1 VSRFVALSYAFALFG
16 KPFLMLQTPMKVRAA
31 TLALV
36 LMPVATFGQDFAAG
50 LAAAQRGDFTTA
62 LQEWQPL
69 AEAGSSTAQYNLAI
83 MYANGEGVPQDD
95 GEAARWYRLAAEQ
108 GSVAAQLSLG
118 FIYEAGKGVPRD
130 GLEAI
135 RWYRMAAEQGSAAAQ
150 LNLGFMYDEGQDI
163 LRDPAEAVR
172 WYRLAAEQ
180 GNAAAQLNLG
190 YMYRNGE
197 GVPQDDTEAV
207 RWYRLAAEQG
217 NAAAQS
223 NLGFMYRNGQG
234 VTQDNTQAMR
244 WYRLAADQGNAAAQL
259 NIGLMYRE
267 GAGVPEDDAEAARWY
282 RLAAEQGMPS
292 AQSGLG
298 FLYEQGLGVPRDDVE
313 AIRLYRL
320 AAEQGDA
327 FAQARLETPESGDV
341 PIGAAVQQEASTN
354 NPDAPSRGL
363 SIPTWN
369 TLETSWLASI
379 SISLLLLL
387 ALIWVTITSRRSFR
401 TILDEIA
408 PMQQQIEQLRQRVYG
423 QDSWQPA
430 APQIEQ
436 SNVKLIEQQLTITAP
451 LLEPSVDH
459 DEPDPEVS
467 PAAMVPPTEDPEY
480 DLVPLPATKDEDTPP
495 PSESHDFI
503 RALDFP
509 QDEHGLA
516 AMRRAMRDDRIL
528 KLLQASHDVLTLLSH
543 DDIYVDDLPSHPI
556 SAGSWRRMAQG
567 KVDYAIDSMHPTRN
581 LEMYAVIKDRLH
593 DDAAFRDAVQL
604 LMLSF
609 EQVLGIFETDLTDTN
624 LLDMG
629 ETRIARAFMLLTD
642 AWAVSLMNDNNDE
655 KQNLTDQDTTDG
667 CSLYS
672 LTPSGSLNFVPVAKD
687 TPRITGS

>member
-1 VSRFVALSYAFALFG
+1 MSRFVALSYVFALFG

-50 LAAAQRGDFTTA
+50 LAAAQRGDFATA

-69 AEAGSSTAQYNLAI
+69 AEAGNATAQYNLGV
-83 MYANGEGVPQDD
+83 MHANGEGVLQDD

-108 GSVAAQLSLG
+108 GNAAAQLNLG
-118 FIYEAGKGVPRD
+118 FMYEAGKGVPRD

-180 GNAAAQLNLG
+180 GNGAAQLNLG

-298 FLYEQGLGVPRDDVE
+298 FLYEQGIGVLRDDVE
-313 AIRLYRL
+313 AMRLYRL
-320 AAEQGDA
+320 AAEQGDT
-327 FAQARLETPESGDV
+327 FAQTRLEALESGDV
-341 PIGAAVQQEASTN
+341 PIVAAAEPARQETSIN
-354 NPDAPSRGL
+354 SSDSPSQRF
-363 SIPTWN
+363 SIPNWN
-369 TLETSWLASI
+369 TSWLTLMSI
-379 SISLLLLL
+379 SIFSLF
-387 ALIWVTITSRRSFR
+387 ALIWVAITTRRSFSNIR
-401 TILDEIA
+401 KDIA
-408 PMQQQIEQLRQRVYG
+408 PIKQELEELRRSAQG
-423 QDSWQPA
+423 QYNLQPA
-430 APQIEQ
+430 FPLIEKTD
-436 SNVKLIEQQLTITAP
+436 VKLIEQQPTITP
-451 LLEPSVDH
+451 
-459 DEPDPEVS
+459 PDPGLKSNEPA
-467 PAAMVPPTEDPEY
+467 PAASLAEIVPLTEDREY
-480 DLVPLPATKDEDTPP
+480 NPIPTTKDDNTPP
-495 PSESHDFI
+495 SLEVDDLI
-503 RALDFP
+503 RALHFP
-509 QDEHGLA
+509 NDENDTNGYTAL
-516 AMRRAMRDDRIL
+516 RRAARDSDIR
-528 KLLQASHDVLTLLSH
+528 KLLQASHDILTLLAQN
-543 DDIYVDDLPSHPI
+543 DIYVDDLPPLSI
-556 SAGSWRRMAQG
+556 SAWLWRRMAQG
-567 KVDYAIDSMHPTRN
+567 EIDEVIDAMHSRQNSTTQ
-581 LEMYAVIKDRLH
+581 AVIKGRLR
-593 DDAAFRDAVQL
+593 DDQAFRDAGQL
-604 LMLSF
+604 LMVYFDNMLSIF
-609 EQVLGIFETDLTDTN
+609 GIGLTDAK
-624 LLDMG
+624 LLDLG
-629 ETRIARAFMLLTD
+629 ETRTAQAFLILTE
-642 AWAVSLMNDNNDE
+642 AWVACLDRD
-655 KQNLTDQDTTDG
+655 DG
-667 CSLYS
+667 
-672 LTPSGSLNFVPVAKD
+672 
-687 TPRITGS
+687 